1 MPRGRDQGEYATALP
16 PRLSAAAFER
26 AVAAFERVVGAEW
39 TFSEA
44 DTLEPYRDVYQAAGQ
59 PQHLPG
65 AVVAP
70 ASTAEVQALV
80 RLANEHRVPLWPVSR
95 GKNFGYGGAAPR
107 LSGTVV
113 VDLGR
118 MNRILDVDV
127 ARACCVLEPGV
138 GFYDLYNYLRKERL
152 PLWISVP
159 GNAWGSVLGNALERG
174 MGMSPYGD
182 HCEQLCGLEVVLPDG
197 ELVRTGNGAMG
208 NGALWHLAHHGFGP
222 SWDPMFMQSSLGIVC
237 QAGMWLMPEPE
248 ATLQTMLHLK
258 NIEDLGWAVEVLG
271 ALRLQRVIEH
281 VVVVFNYLEQ
291 AFLVS
296 QRADWYQGPGPMPDA
311 VIARLIDKLGI
322 GYWSI
327 PLRLYG
333 FEETVDANARVI
345 QRALA
350 PHHAQPIAFQ
360 KWRRGEPLENSAAN
374 VPSVLSLQAINW
386 YGGRGGHLGFSP
398 LLPLDGHLALEQFLR
413 NKAHYAAAGLDYNTT
428 FGIAPRF
435 LVNINMLLYD
445 RDNAEQCA
453 RVTRLFTTLVEDARR
468 RGYPEYRTHLDFMD
482 LVAGTFDFGDH
493 ALRRL
498 NERVK
503 DALDPNGI
511 LAPGK
516 QGVWPRRFRDRR
528 GA

>member
-1 MPRGRDQGEYATALP
+1 MASP
-16 PRLSAAAFER
+16 PHVSPARLER
-26 AVAAFERVVGAEW
+26 ALGAFAGVVGQEW
-39 TFSEA
+39 TFA
-44 DTLEPYRDVYQAAGQ
+44 DAATLEPWRDVYQASGQ
-59 PQHLPG
+59 PQHLAS

-95 GKNFGYGGAAPR
+95 GKNFGYGAAAPR
-107 LSGTVV
+107 VNGAVV

-138 GFYDLYNYLRKERL
+138 GFYDLYAFLQKEKL
-152 PLWISVP
+152 PLWMSIP
-159 GNAWGSVLGNALERG
+159 GNAWGSVIGNALERG

-182 HCEQLCGLEVVLPDG
+182 HCERLCGMEVVLPDG
-197 ELVRTGNGAMG
+197 ELLRTGNGAMA

-237 QAGMWLMPEPE
+237 KAGMWLMPEPE
-248 ATLQTMLHLK
+248 ATAQAMLHLE
-258 NIEDLGWAVEVLG
+258 NVEDLAWAVDVLG

-296 QRADWYQGPGPMPDA
+296 QRADWYQGAGPMPDD
-311 VIARLIDKLGI
+311 VIAQVIAKLGI

-327 PLRLYG
+327 PIRLYG
-333 FEETVDANARVI
+333 YEETVDANARVI
-345 QRALA
+345 RKALA
-350 PHHAQPIAFQ
+350 PHLAQPVEFQ
-360 KWRRGEPLENSAAN
+360 RWRRGEPIEQSAAN
-374 VPSVLSLQAINW
+374 IPSVLSLQAINW
-386 YGGRGGHLGFSP
+386 YGGRGGHIGFSP
-398 LLPLDGHLALEQFLR
+398 LLPLDGRRALEQFLA
-413 NKAHYAAAGLDYNTT
+413 NKARYAEAGLDYNTT
-428 FGIAPRF
+428 FGIAERF

-445 RDNAEQCA
+445 RDNAAQCE
-453 RVTRLFTTLVEDARR
+453 RVTRLFGTLVEDSRR

-482 LVAGTFDFGDH
+482 VVAGTFDYGDH

-516 QGVWPRRFRDRR
+516 QGVWPRAWREQR
-528 GA
+528 GR